1 MGGCREKQR
10 ECRESARVDRRRAS
24 RIQGDCGAA
33 ARATD
38 ASRGGEKPRARRRNL
53 IRRLTRVMQP
63 KIQLL
68 QHLHAESQHM
78 DQASERRG
86 SPTHAAG
93 IPRSG
98 PIMASHYQSESGP
111 GRPNEGPHGR
121 GWPPRLHT
129 ETREGLEG
137 EES

>member
-1 MGGCREKQR
+1 MQGGCG
-10 ECRESARVDRRRAS
+10 V
-24 RIQGDCGAA
+24 A

-38 ASRGGEKPRARRRNL
+38 ASRGGEKPRALRRNL
-53 IRRLTRVMQP
+53 IRRLTRVMQS

-78 DQASERRG
+78 DQASEQRG

-98 PIMASHYQSESGP
+98 PIMASHYQSESSP
-111 GRPNEGPHGR
+111 GGPNEGPHGR
-121 GWPPRLHT
+121 GRPPRLHT